1 MDTGTPQML
10 PRDPV
15 ESMPNTQYKEIKQTR
30 YRVHGKSV
38 VYSHCTGS
46 SSSCRSDP
54 SLCVFIAHQRHA
66 WKGPLTL

>member
-38 VYSHCTGS
+38 VYVAV
-46 SSSCRSDP
+46 RDP
-54 SLCVFIAHQRHA
+54 RQVVGLIPHSVSLLPIRGMHGKV
-66 WKGPLTL
+66 L